1 MADQPN
7 RADITVIDAP
17 GSSDEGLIKQRYTE
31 VSTSQSRFWAVS
43 GIIFSSSLMAI
54 ASGLLFAYIPV
65 RLLNTGFEPWVASSM
80 TPAVALG
87 GLFGCFATGPL
98 LRLVGHARVFMLLYA
113 LIIISVLALAAFDHP
128 LAWLCA
134 RLLYGFGINGLFI
147 VAQSWLHHAST
158 DEIRG
163 RVITIFYIGYV
174 VSLGGGSFTA
184 GYMDNTTNSI
194 PILGAFFVAIAM
206 IPIGLTRLPQPEPP
220 DTLSVNIPRVWRI
233 SPVGL
238 AGMFAVGGATMLM
251 QTMAPI
257 YTTAQGYGPKD
268 VGLVMLLMQIGLVA
282 IQMPMGALSD
292 RIDRRIVL
300 AMVSAGSVLVAALA
314 FSTHGAASL
323 FLLIV
328 VFALWN
334 GFNETVYSV
343 SSALA
348 NDRADPKDYV
358 MLSST
363 QMIAWSIAAFII
375 PSIATVVLAFVPIQ
389 YFIPVGGTISA
400 IFLVFVLYRMSVR
413 DEVPQEEREEFQ
425 TVTAQ
430 VAYPGDYSNPDAY
443 EDEDKHAGK
452 SEGLVN

>member
-1 MADQPN
+1 M
-7 RADITVIDAP
+7 TVIDAP
-17 GSSDEGLIKQRYTE
+17 GSSDEGLLKQRYTE
-31 VSTSQSRFWAVS
+31 LSTAQSRFWAVS
-43 GIIFSSSLMAI
+43 GIILSSSLMAV

-65 RLLNTGFEPWVASSM
+65 RLLETGFEAWVASSM

-87 GLFGCFATGPL
+87 GLAGCFATGPL

-113 LIIISVLALAAFDHP
+113 LIIISVLALTAFEHP
-128 LAWLCA
+128 VAWLFA
-134 RLLYGFGINGLFI
+134 RLLYGFGINGMFI
-147 VAQSWLHHAST
+147 VAQSWLHHACT
-158 DEIRG
+158 DDIRG
-163 RVITIFYIGYV
+163 RVITLFYIGYV
-174 VSLGGGSFTA
+174 VALGGGSFLA
-184 GYMDNTTNSI
+184 GYMDNTTAAI

-206 IPIGLTRLPQPEPP
+206 LPIGVTRLPQPEPP
-220 DTLSVNIPRVWRI
+220 EALAVNIPRVWKI

-257 YTTAQGYGPKD
+257 YTTSQGYGPKD
-268 VGLVMLLMQIGLVA
+268 VGLVMLLMQIGLIA

-292 RIDRRIVL
+292 KIDRRYVL

-323 FLLIV
+323 LLLIV

-348 NDRADPKDYV
+348 NDRADPRDYV
-358 MLSST
+358 MLSAT
-363 QMIAWSIAAFII
+363 QMIAWSLAAFII
-375 PSIATVVLAFVPIQ
+375 PSIVTVVLVFVPIQ
-389 YFIPVGGTISA
+389 YFIPIGGAISA
-400 IFLVFVLYRMSVR
+400 IFLMFVLYRMRVR
-413 DEVPQEEREEFQ
+413 DEVPQDEREDFQ
-425 TVTAQ
+425 AVTAQ

-443 EDEDKHAGK
+443 EEEDGDAGS
-452 SEGLVN
+452 SEGLVH